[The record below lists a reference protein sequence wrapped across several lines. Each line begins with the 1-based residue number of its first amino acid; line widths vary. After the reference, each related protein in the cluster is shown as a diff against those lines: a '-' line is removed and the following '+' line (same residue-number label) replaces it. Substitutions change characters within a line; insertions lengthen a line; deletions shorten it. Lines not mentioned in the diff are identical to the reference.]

1 MFEYGIGG
9 NEVRT
14 DASESMA
21 DIAQNRTMFLQ
32 QLTAEPPVKPAAV
45 YDLKTVGDVFNHY
58 QPNVDVEFETEDG
71 SSKSENLKFNNLGDF
86 SPKNITNQSSFLQDL
101 SIQQEQYQ
109 KIAKQLKTNKL
120 LNGVLN
126 NPDAKQAFVTA
137 LQALIQELDE
147 NK

>member
-32 QLTAEPPVKPAAV
+32 QLTAEAPVKPQAV
-45 YDLKTVGDVFNHY
+45 YDLKTVDEVFTHFK
-58 QPNVDVEFETEDG
+58 PTVEVEFETEDG
-71 SSKSENLKFNNLGDF
+71 SGKNENLAFSNLGDF
-86 SPKNITNQSSFLQDL
+86 SPKNITKQSNFLQDL

-109 KIAKQLKTNKL
+109 KIGKQLKTNKL
-120 LNGVLN
+120 LNGVLT

-137 LQALIQELDE
+137 LQALIQELDAH
-147 NK
+147 K

>member
-32 QLTAEPPVKPAAV
+32 QLTAEAPVKPVAV
-45 YDLKTVGDVFNHY
+45 YDLKTTEEVFSHF
-58 QPNVDVEFETEDG
+58 QPNVDVEFESEDG
-71 SSKSENLKFNNLGDF
+71 GGNTENLKFSNLGDF
-86 SPKNITNQSSFLQDL
+86 SPKNITKQSNFLQDL

-109 KIAKQLKTNKL
+109 KIGKQLKTNKL
-120 LNGVLN
+120 LNGVLT
-126 NPDAKQAFVTA
+126 NPDAKQAFIVA
-137 LQALIQELDE
+137 LQALIQELDV
-147 NK
+147 K

>member
-32 QLTAEPPVKPAAV
+32 QLTAEAPIKPVAV
-45 YDLKTVGDVFNHY
+45 YDLKTTEEVFSHF
-58 QPNVDVEFETEDG
+58 QPSVDVEFESEDG
-71 SSKSENLKFNNLGDF
+71 ATNTENLKFSNVGDF
-86 SPKNITNQSSFLQDL
+86 APKNITKQSNFLQDL

-109 KIAKQLKTNKL
+109 KIGKQLKTNKL
-120 LNGVLN
+120 LNGVLT
-126 NPDAKQAFVTA
+126 NPDAKQAFIVA
-137 LQALIQELDE
+137 LQALIQELDI
-147 NK
+147 K

>member
-32 QLTAEPPVKPAAV
+32 QLTAEAPVKPQAV
-45 YDLKTVGDVFNHY
+45 YDLKTVEEVFNHF
-58 QPNVDVEFETEDG
+58 QPSVEVEFETEDG
-71 SSKSENLKFNNLGDF
+71 SSKNEALKFNNLGDF
-86 SPKNITNQSSFLQDL
+86 SPKNITKQSNFLQDL

-109 KIAKQLKTNKL
+109 KIGKQQKTNKL
-120 LNGVLN
+120 LHGVLT
-126 NPDAKQAFVTA
+126 NPDAKQAFIVA
-137 LQALIQELDE
+137 LQALIQELDAQ
-147 NK
+147 K

>member
-32 QLTAEPPVKPAAV
+32 QLTAEAPVKPQAV
-45 YDLKTVGDVFNHY
+45 YDLKTVDDVFSHFK
-58 QPNVDVEFETEDG
+58 PSVDVEFETEDG
-71 SSKSENLKFNNLGDF
+71 SNKNESLKFSNLGDF
-86 SPKNITNQSSFLQDL
+86 GPKNITKQSNFLADL

-109 KIAKQLKTNKL
+109 KIGKQLKTNKL
-120 LNGVLN
+120 LNGVLT
-126 NPDAKQAFVTA
+126 NPDAKQAFVVA
-137 LQALIQELDE
+137 LQALIQELDAH
-147 NK
+147 K

>member
-32 QLTAEPPVKPAAV
+32 QLTAEAPVKPQAV
-45 YDLKTVGDVFNHY
+45 YDLKTVDDVFNHF
-58 QPNVDVEFETEDG
+58 QPNVEVEFETEDG
-71 SSKSENLKFNNLGDF
+71 SNKNESLKFGNLGDF
-86 SPKNITNQSSFLQDL
+86 SPKNITKQSNFLQDL

-109 KIAKQLKTNKL
+109 KIGKQLKTNKL
-120 LNGVLN
+120 LNGVLT
-126 NPDAKQAFVTA
+126 NPDAKLAFVTA
-137 LQALIQELDE
+137 LQALIQELDTH
-147 NK
+147 K